1 MAQRLAF
8 KLPRMVFAAVIAL
21 VAILGARTAAAQP
34 LARTPEELVGH
45 VEPGSRVE
53 LIVGSDHPVVR
64 GRLVDLT
71 PTSIVLATS
80 AGAREFPIGEVHE
93 IWQLGRRP
101 GRYLK
106 GSFIGAGVGLAL
118 GGLAKAGEG
127 DCNDPKSLCATDG
140 PVRASDIAGAG
151 VVGALT
157 GVSVAWFRRG
167 TRELVFLP
175 AASLEGEQG
184 TSEASSLPDQQW
196 LALSESLKPGGLV
209 EVDRGNA
216 RLLRAP
222 VIEITPSSIVLLI
235 EAQRYAVPRESVR
248 KVWRDRDA
256 WWHGPAAGLYFGT
269 IWGLFAAGAICDRND
284 DACIGRAWGWA
295 TGIATAATT
304 SLSLAYNHRAL
315 VYDVSRSRP
324 TKHAVMEPLLGRRV
338 IGINYSLTF

>member
-8 KLPRMVFAAVIAL
+8 KPPRMVCAVAVIAI

-34 LARTPEELVGH
+34 LARTPEELVGQL
-45 VEPGSRVE
+45 EPGSQVE
-53 LIVGSDHPVVR
+53 LVVGSDHPVVR

-80 AGAREFPIGEVHE
+80 AGAREFPIGDVHE

-106 GSFIGAGVGLAL
+106 GSFIGVGVGLAL

-140 PVRASDIAGAG
+140 PVRASDIASAG
-151 VVGALT
+151 VVGAVT

-167 TRELVFLP
+167 TRQLVFLP
-175 AASLEGEQG
+175 SVESPGPPPDLPPPV
-184 TSEASSLPDQQW
+184 EASSLPDQQW

-222 VIEITPSSIVLLI
+222 V
-235 EAQRYAVPRESVR
+235 
-248 KVWRDRDA
+248 
-256 WWHGPAAGLYFGT
+256 
-269 IWGLFAAGAICDRND
+269 
-284 DACIGRAWGWA
+284 
-295 TGIATAATT
+295 
-304 SLSLAYNHRAL
+304 
-315 VYDVSRSRP
+315 
-324 TKHAVMEPLLGRRV
+324 
-338 IGINYSLTF
+338 